1 MGVCGVLLFP
11 RIRRGIPLELL
22 RFHGIEMYIP

>member
-1 MGVCGVLLFP
+1 MGVCVLLFP